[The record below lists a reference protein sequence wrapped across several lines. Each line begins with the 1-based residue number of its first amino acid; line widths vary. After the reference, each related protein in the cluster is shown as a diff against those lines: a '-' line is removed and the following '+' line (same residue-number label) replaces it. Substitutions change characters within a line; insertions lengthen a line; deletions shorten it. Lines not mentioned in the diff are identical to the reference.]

1 MLENRADFRIRAN
14 GTEFSDGRLIFAP
27 ARSDCKNRLF
37 GHRIETRS
45 RNAPLSRND
54 YFYVLHRNADGHET
68 TARKYR
74 NREVALIALATE
86 VGESLDFVAHG
97 VRSSSHTL
105 KRFANVAGR
114 PGELLENFLVTTEDW
129 VGTVWGRKGG
139 KMAATDRR
147 RKKL

>member
-1 MLENRADFRIRAN
+1 MLENCADFPVRAN

-68 TARKYR
+68 TARKYL
-74 NREVALIALATE
+74 NREVALIALAAE
-86 VGESLDFVAHG
+86 AGESLNFIAHD

-105 KRFANVAGR
+105 KRFANMAGR
-114 PGELLENFLVTTEDW
+114 PGELLENFLVTTEEW
-129 VGTVWGRKGG
+129 V
-139 KMAATDRR
+139 ATDRR
-147 RKKL
+147 HRKVAVVIERRRKKP